1 MSSSNIPRNGKIF
14 VGVPAYDE
22 PFLEAT
28 VEDAYEKADDPAR
41 VFFGIHNQKS
51 APNKFEDLSRFKN
64 VRVTSAVYHLPPG
77 VSISRLNASLLHENE
92 EYYMQIDAHN
102 FFVPGWDTIMRDDYD
117 LLASHVEKPVIATSQ
132 YWHELHAYEP
142 GNTHRLS
149 FYLVDD
155 RNNYTAGMPFTV
167 NDNGDAVHDDSRASE
182 PRFLDKFQEH
192 YTMNASAGV
201 FTSSSIIYDVS
212 YEPFTMYLPEQELFA
227 LRAYTRGYRFF
238 SSDTAVTSTLSK
250 NLPNGDFQS
259 DVFPTS
265 LQARLTSHVHD
276 SKERWKSN
284 LSFEYLRGERFGF
297 AGAPNK
303 ELYEKYVKDS
313 GIDFRRYKKIEP
325 PGPEIVH

>member
-1 MSSSNIPRNGKIF
+1 MSSNSIPRNGKIF

-64 VRVTSAVYHLPPG
+64 VRVTNAVYSLPPG
-77 VSISRLNASLLHENE
+77 VSISRLNASLLHEDE

-102 FFVPGWDTIMRDDYD
+102 FFAPGWDAILRDDHA

-149 FYLVDD
+149 FYLDPA
-155 RNNYTAGMPFTV
+155 NTAGKPFTV
-167 NDNGDAVHDDSRASE
+167 DGNGDATHDDSREFE
-182 PRFLDKFQEH
+182 PRFLGKFQEH

-265 LQARLTSHVHD
+265 LQAHLTSHAHD
-276 SKERWKSN
+276 GKERWKSN

-313 GIDFRRYKKIEP
+313 GIDFRRYKKN
-325 PGPEIVH
+325 

>member
-1 MSSSNIPRNGKIF
+1 MSNNIPRNGKIF

-64 VRVTSAVYHLPPG
+64 VRVTNAVYHLPPG

-142 GNTHRLS
+142 GSTHRLS
-149 FYLVDD
+149 FYLDSA
-155 RNNYTAGMPFTV
+155 NTAGKPFTV
-167 NDNGDAVHDDSRASE
+167 DGNGDAVHDDSRASE

-259 DVFPTS
+259 DVFPTG
-265 LQARLTSHVHD
+265 LQTHLDSHAHD
-276 SKERWKSN
+276 DKERWVNN

-297 AGAPNK
+297 AGAPSK